1 MSDCQAKDDGK
12 GWIMCENCA
21 RWWVAPAWDKYW
33 RGCAGKEIT
42 WVCHTPGPWEWWT
55 SKSSLSDYTD
65 EEIAKEYLLRIIRYE

>member
-33 RGCAGKEIT
+33 RGCPNKEVTCVPQMIGT
-42 WVCHTPGPWEWWT
+42 EI

-65 EEIAKEYLLRIIRYE
+65 EEIAKEYFLRSWGRWP